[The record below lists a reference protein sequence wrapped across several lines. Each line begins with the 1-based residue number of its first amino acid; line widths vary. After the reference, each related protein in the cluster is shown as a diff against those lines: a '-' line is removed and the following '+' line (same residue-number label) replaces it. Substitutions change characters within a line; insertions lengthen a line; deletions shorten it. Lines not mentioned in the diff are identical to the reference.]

1 MRINEFRAG
10 EINMEDK
17 VSMISVKNLNKS
29 FSGKLVLK
37 NINFEIYKGE
47 LFVIVGYSG
56 SGKSTL
62 LRVLAG
68 LEELDSGEIHFN
80 GSDVSKVPPQKRKI
94 GMVFQDY
101 AIWPHMT
108 VRKNIEFVL
117 KGDKEDAGKR
127 NDFIVNLLTKV
138 GLSDKIDSTPS
149 QLSGGQLQ
157 RVALARALAVE
168 PDILL
173 MDEPLSNLDRQVKKV
188 LQLEILRITKE
199 MGVTTLFVTHDQEEA
214 QLLADRIAVMNA
226 GEIEQ
231 IGDQRLFYENP
242 ANTVVASFMDEV
254 LQIDGTVEDFDGGKY
269 NIKVGNRTIE
279 LLPTNKI
286 NLSRSQECTLCLR
299 MSELQLDE
307 NGWIDGMVISE
318 KFFSGR
324 NHLIINLSSELTIN
338 LEVNEDL
345 KMEFGTKVKIST
357 RGKGAMLF
365 SRNTGP
371 EVESV
376 TI

>member
-1 MRINEFRAG
+1 
-10 EINMEDK
+10 MEDSVPIIK
-17 VSMISVKNLNKS
+17 VKDLNKS
-29 FSGKLVLK
+29 FGEKLVLK
-37 NINFEIYKGE
+37 DINFEVYRGE

-68 LEELDSGEIHFN
+68 LEDLDSGQIMFN
-80 GSDVSKVPPQKRKI
+80 GSDVSRVLPQKRKI

-101 AIWPHMT
+101 AIWPHMS

-117 KGDKEDAGKR
+117 NSDKSDAARK

-173 MDEPLSNLDRQVKKV
+173 MDEPLSNLDRQVKKS

-214 QLLADRIAVMNA
+214 QLLADRIAVMNS
-226 GEIEQ
+226 GVIEQ
-231 IGDQRLFYENP
+231 VGDQRLFYENP
-242 ANTVVASFMDEV
+242 VNSTVASFMDEV
-254 LQIDGTVEDFDGGKY
+254 IQFSGKVEDFKEGTC
-269 NIKVGNRTIE
+269 KVRVNDKIVDMVVKNKIE
-279 LLPTNKI
+279 LGK
-286 NLSRSQECTLCLR
+286 SDMCTICLR
-299 MSELQLDE
+299 MSDLELNDR
-307 NGWIDGMVISE
+307 GWIDGVVISD
-318 KFFSGR
+318 KFFSGK
-324 NHLIINLSSELTIN
+324 NHIIVNLSNDLTVN

-345 KMEFGTKVKIST
+345 KMEFGKKVKLST
-357 RGKGAMLF
+357 RGNEAMVFLQDVKIEAETAA
-365 SRNTGP
+365 N
-371 EVESV
+371 
-376 TI
+376 

>member
-1 MRINEFRAG
+1 
-10 EINMEDK
+10 MEDSGPIIK
-17 VSMISVKNLNKS
+17 VKNLNKS
-29 FSGKLVLK
+29 FGGKLVLK
-37 NINFEIYKGE
+37 DINFEVYRGE

-68 LEELDSGEIHFN
+68 LEDLDSGEILFN
-80 GSDVSKVPPQKRKI
+80 GSDVSRVPPQKRKI

-101 AIWPHMT
+101 AIWPHMS

-117 KGDKEDAGKR
+117 NSDKSDAARK

-173 MDEPLSNLDRQVKKV
+173 MDEPLSNLDRQVKKS

-214 QLLADRIAVMNA
+214 QLLADRIAVMNS
-226 GEIEQ
+226 GVIEQ
-231 IGDQRLFYENP
+231 VGDQRVFYENP
-242 ANTVVASFMDEV
+242 VNVTVASFMDEV
-254 LQIDGTVEDFDGGKY
+254 IQFSGRVEEFKSG
-269 NIKVGNRTIE
+269 ICKVRVNEKLVEVVAENKVELAESDMCTI
-279 LLPTNKI
+279 
-286 NLSRSQECTLCLR
+286 CLR
-299 MSELQLDE
+299 MSDLELNDS
-307 NGWIDGMVISE
+307 GWIDGLVISD
-318 KFFSGR
+318 KFFSGK
-324 NHLIINLSSELTIN
+324 NHIIVNITNDLTVN
-338 LEVNEDL
+338 LEINEDL
-345 KMEFGTKVKIST
+345 KMDFGKKVKLST
-357 RGKGAMLF
+357 RGNVAMVFLQDAK
-365 SRNTGP
+365 
-371 EVESV
+371 VEAK
-376 TI
+376 TAAT

>member
-1 MRINEFRAG
+1 
-10 EINMEDK
+10 MEDSVPIIK
-17 VSMISVKNLNKS
+17 VKNLNKS
-29 FSGKLVLK
+29 FGGKLVLK
-37 NINFEIYKGE
+37 DINFEVYRGE

-68 LEELDSGEIHFN
+68 LEDLDSGEILFN
-80 GSDVSKVPPQKRKI
+80 GSDVSRVPPQKRKI

-101 AIWPHMT
+101 AIWPHMS

-117 KGDKEDAGKR
+117 NSDKSDAARK

-173 MDEPLSNLDRQVKKV
+173 MDEPLSNLDRQVKKS

-214 QLLADRIAVMNA
+214 QLLADRIAVMNS
-226 GEIEQ
+226 GVIEQ
-231 IGDQRLFYENP
+231 VGDQRVFYENP
-242 ANTVVASFMDEV
+242 VNVTVASFMDEV
-254 LQIDGTVEDFDGGKY
+254 IQFSGRVEEFKSG
-269 NIKVGNRTIE
+269 ICKVRVNEKLVEVVAENKVELAESDMCTI
-279 LLPTNKI
+279 
-286 NLSRSQECTLCLR
+286 CLR
-299 MSELQLDE
+299 MSDLELNDS
-307 NGWIDGMVISE
+307 GWIDGLVISD
-318 KFFSGR
+318 KFFSGK
-324 NHLIINLSSELTIN
+324 NHIIVNITNDLTVN
-338 LEVNEDL
+338 LEINEDL
-345 KMEFGTKVKIST
+345 KMDFGKKVKLST
-357 RGKGAMLF
+357 RGNVAMVFLQDAK
-365 SRNTGP
+365 
-371 EVESV
+371 VEAK
-376 TI
+376 TAAT

>member
-1 MRINEFRAG
+1 MEKK
-10 EINMEDK
+10 NMKDNVPIIE
-17 VSMISVKNLNKS
+17 VKNLNKS
-29 FSGKLVLK
+29 FGGRLVLK
-37 NINFEIYKGE
+37 DVNFKVYEGE

-68 LEELDSGEIHFN
+68 LEELDSGEILFN
-80 GSDVSKVPPQKRKI
+80 GSDVSRVPPQKRKI

-101 AIWPHMT
+101 AIWPHMS

-117 KGDKEDAGKR
+117 NSEKSDAAKK

-173 MDEPLSNLDRQVKKV
+173 MDEPLSNLDRQVKKS

-214 QLLADRIAVMNA
+214 QLLADRIAVMNS
-226 GEIEQ
+226 GVIEQ
-231 IGDQRLFYENP
+231 VGDQRIFYENP
-242 ANTVVASFMDEV
+242 VNATVASFMDEV
-254 LQIDGTVEDFDGGKY
+254 IQFSGKVEEFNEGICKVTVSDKIVEIVPK
-269 NIKVGNRTIE
+269 NKVELVKTNLCTI
-279 LLPTNKI
+279 
-286 NLSRSQECTLCLR
+286 CLR
-299 MSELQLDE
+299 ISDLELNDE
-307 NGWIDGMVISE
+307 GWIDGLVISD
-318 KFFSGR
+318 KFYSGK
-324 NHLIINLSSELTIN
+324 NHIIVNLSNDLTVN
-338 LEVNEDL
+338 LEINEDL
-345 KMEFGTKVKIST
+345 KMDFGRKVKLST
-357 RGKGAMLF
+357 RGNVAMVFLQDVKLEAKTV
-365 SRNTGP
+365 S
-371 EVESV
+371 S
-376 TI
+376 